1 MPVGPKGLLI
11 VSTLLDTEHWA
22 AVLIDEV
29 TEDNTQVPEL
39 RTMVLGNVIDIYELL
54 GIGSEGVKVT

>member
-1 MPVGPKGLLI
+1 MLI

-22 AVLIDEV
+22 EVLIEEV

-39 RTMVLGNVIDIYELL
+39 RTIELGKVIDICELD
-54 GIGSEGVKVT
+54 GIESVGVKVT